1 MDLVKHLLMRRYDP
15 SRYKHQT
22 LDTYN
27 NILTTHLMNLSGQFV
42 GFQQYNPQGEKKV
55 DNAAEGRYF
64 TITPRG
70 TLACWGIEVL
80 DPKKKDLYIVEGVF
94 KASALHMTGRNA
106 LAVLSNNPK
115 HLKSW
120 LHTMNYRLIG
130 IGDGDKAG
138 RHMQRVAGEGFQSE
152 KDLDEYSTEEL
163 DELLRDKGYV

>member
-1 MDLVKHLLMRRYDP
+1 VKRR
-15 SRYKHQT
+15 
-22 LDTYN
+22 
-27 NILTTHLMNLSGQFV
+27 LTTPPG
-42 GFQQYNPQGEKKV
+42 
-55 DNAAEGRYF
+55 GRYF

-70 TLACWGIEVL
+70 TLACWGIEAL

-120 LHTMNYRLIG
+120 LHTLPYRLIG

-138 RHMQRVAGEGFQSE
+138 RHMQRVAGEGFQSDF
-152 KDLDEYSTEEL
+152 DLDEYSTEEL
-163 DELLRDKGYV
+163 DQLLRDKGYV